1 MVRLHATRL
10 MRRGEV
16 ALWHR
21 GTIVW
26 QGNVGARLHGVTFD
40 AVSMNV
46 EDGER
51 LAALAGSEIAAVET
65 VLAALA
71 DWWM

>member
-1 MVRLHATRL
+1 MRLHPTQL

-26 QGNVGARLHGVTFD
+26 QGNVSTRLHGVTFD

-46 EDGER
+46 KDGER
-51 LAALAGSEIAAVET
+51 MATLAGKEIGDVET
-65 VLAALA
+65 VLADLA
-71 DWWM
+71 DWWL

>member
-16 ALWHR
+16 ALWHG

-26 QGNVGARLHGVTFD
+26 QGNVGAKLDGVTFD

-51 LAALAGSEIAAVET
+51 LASLAGNEIADVET

-71 DWWM
+71 DWWV

>member
-16 ALWHR
+16 ALWR
-21 GTIVW
+21 EGTIVW
-26 QGNVGARLHGVTFD
+26 QGNVGAILHGVTFD

-51 LAALAGSEIAAVET
+51 MAALTAEKAVDAES